1 MEKRTDELISA
12 LVLDETGQLL
22 SGNGWGM
29 NAPEFYTDLGVPSE
43 FVDHLEVVHKSGKGK
58 HAIIH
63 SDGTVGDLLAVSH
76 LAWLKYIAEVL
87 KADTTFADRMMG
99 RGITGSIEKHHEV
112 NTPEGFAVAIAYN
125 KSGYQ
130 LIPKEDLKN
139 A

>member
-1 MEKRTDELISA
+1 MQKRTDDLIYA
-12 LVLDETGQLL
+12 LVADEKGVLL

-43 FVDHLEVVHKSGKGK
+43 FVDHLEVVHKSGVGK

-99 RGITGSIEKHHEV
+99 RGSRARALSEAIKQEL
-112 NTPEGFAVAIAYN
+112 PE
-125 KSGYQ
+125 
-130 LIPKEDLKN
+130 
-139 A
+139 